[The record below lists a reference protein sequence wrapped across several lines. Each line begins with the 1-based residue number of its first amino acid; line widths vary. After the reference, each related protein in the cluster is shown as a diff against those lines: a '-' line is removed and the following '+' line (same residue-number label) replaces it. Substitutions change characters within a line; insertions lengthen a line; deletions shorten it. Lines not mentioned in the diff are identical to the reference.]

1 MSQCKPH
8 SARMEMPF
16 NLCRIGQLLRETREK
31 RGITLNEASNALFIR
46 KRVIGAIEAGD
57 WDNLPH
63 PVYVKWIR
71 ETVCCLSH
79 MLDLLKSEA
88 ASGEDES
95 PVQGPEAFPSFHS
108 QDAGSSR
115 PDCCEETPNVLG
127 RLKGWRLTRRANGRE
142 HPLISR

>member
-1 MSQCKPH
+1 MSQCKSH
-8 SARMEMPF
+8 SAHMEMPF

-31 RGITLNEASNALFIR
+31 RGITFDEASNALFIR

-63 PVYVKWIR
+63 PVYVKGYVR
-71 ETVCCLSH
+71 QYAVFLN

-95 PVQGPEAFPSFHS
+95 PVQGPEAFRSFHS
-108 QDAGSSR
+108 QEENPLQEAVGPIVARKHRTYSAG
-115 PDCCEETPNVLG
+115 
-127 RLKGWRLTRRANGRE
+127 
-142 HPLISR
+142 

>member
-1 MSQCKPH
+1 M
-8 SARMEMPF
+8 
-16 NLCRIGQLLRETREK
+16 
-31 RGITLNEASNALFIR
+31 RGITFDEASNALFIR
-46 KRVIGAIEAGD
+46 KRVIGAIGAGD

-63 PVYVKWIR
+63 PVYVKGYVRQHAIF
-71 ETVCCLSH
+71 LN

-108 QDAGSSR
+108 QDAGSNR

-127 RLKGWRLTRRANGRE
+127 RETQGQEPRLE
-142 HPLISR
+142 VQ

>member
-63 PVYVKWIR
+63 PVYVKGY
-71 ETVCCLSH
+71 VKQYAVFLN
-79 MLDLLKSEA
+79 MLDLLESEA
-88 ASGEDES
+88 ASGEDEA
-95 PVQGPEAFPSFHS
+95 PVQGPEAFRSFHS
-108 QDAGSSR
+108 QEASRNETRKSLLQEAVGPIVAWKHRTYSAG
-115 PDCCEETPNVLG
+115 
-127 RLKGWRLTRRANGRE
+127 
-142 HPLISR
+142 